1 MKIITL
7 TKGYSHCYKNCEI
20 GCYLHCPVYYFCL
33 GTVLKTVGNRLVS
46 MGVDTRVDKE
56 KTVVDQFDKNLQSLG
71 VQIKN
76 SSSEYKDLY
85 LVFLELSRR
94 WNG

>member
-1 MKIITL
+1 MCGGSVWQNKDESKYCFRCGQAL
-7 TKGYSHCYKNCEI
+7 DWGD
-20 GCYLHCPVYYFCL
+20 
-33 GTVLKTVGNRLVS
+33 VLKTVGNRLAS

-56 KTVVDQFDKNLQSLG
+56 KTFVDQFDKNLQSFG

-85 LVFLELSRR
+85 SVFLELSRR